1 MPRTGFESPNGNMRL
16 IGKYSFETLQ
26 RVLQGFF
33 SFYKSQDL
41 YILELFSLRV
51 VLKPAD
57 AEPGYCEFYVLQNQ
71 GADNG
76 YKRIGKVTLI

>member
-1 MPRTGFESPNGNMRL
+1 MRL

-51 VLKPAD
+51 VLKPVD

-71 GADNG
+71 GTDNS
-76 YKRIGKVTLI
+76 YKRIGKVTLM